1 MNIHI
6 TWLTH
11 VRTGPKKKIAT
22 GITPQQPSKRK
33 PRPKG
38 KKKASASKRLS
49 FCEAVPST
57 FSTLDSA
64 RKREEL
70 RALVE
75 FVVLHYDGDKWP
87 HNKKDTFWNSA
98 AEFVAE
104 RTSTSRTGKTNHICS
119 GNCYYPCLLHFSCS
133 LPDQG
138 HQEALQVVSH
148 SN

>member
-1 MNIHI
+1 M
-6 TWLTH
+6 
-11 VRTGPKKKIAT
+11 RSSPT

-57 FSTLDSA
+57 FGTLDSA

-75 FVVLHYDGDKWP
+75 FVVLHYDEDKWP
-87 HNKKDTFWNSA
+87 HNKRDTFWNSA

-104 RTSTSRTGKTNHICS
+104 RTGTSRTGKINHICS
-119 GNCYYPCLLHFSCS
+119 GNCYAPVK
-133 LPDQG
+133 P
-138 HQEALQVVSH
+138 QVP
-148 SN
+148 